1 MEIGVYRACLEVCP
15 WEKLMA
21 KAGLGIFSVVS
32 TKVSAHPEGSS
43 GAGVKPGYQV
53 FAIHLDQSFDGSFC
67 PGGSMTPG
75 EVLLFIRGQFP
86 EVVPPPP
93 CSNQLGN
100 RCLHPETGIWA
111 ASHGIREAVSCRI
124 PT

>member
-1 MEIGVYRACLEVCP
+1 MYRACLEVCP

-93 CSNQLGN
+93 MLQSAGESLPSSRSRDLGGIPW
-100 RCLHPETGIWA
+100 HP
-111 ASHGIREAVSCRI
+111 
-124 PT
+124 

>member
-1 MEIGVYRACLEVCP
+1 MYRACLEVCP

-86 EVVPPPP
+86 EVVPPPHAP
-93 CSNQLGN
+93 ISWGIVAFIQKQGSG
-100 RCLHPETGIWA
+100 RHPM
-111 ASHGIREAVSCRI
+111 ASVRLFLVVYQHE
-124 PT
+124 